1 MEAFDAVV
9 FHIHN
14 MDNGRIALPNQK
26 LRKTD
31 QRYIMFF
38 LESPIN
44 SNFTYETFGN
54 FFNW

>member
-14 MDNGRIALPNQK
+14 MDNGRIALPKQK
-26 LRKTD
+26 LRKTN
-31 QRYIMFF
+31 QLYIMFF

-44 SNFTYETFGN
+44 SNFLYENFGN

>member
-26 LRKTD
+26 LRKTN
-31 QRYIMFF
+31 QRYIMFY